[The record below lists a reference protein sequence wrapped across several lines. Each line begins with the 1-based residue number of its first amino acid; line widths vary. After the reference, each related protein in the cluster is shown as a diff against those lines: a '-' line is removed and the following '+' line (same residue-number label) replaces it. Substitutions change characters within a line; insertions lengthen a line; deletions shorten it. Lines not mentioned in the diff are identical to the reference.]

1 MLLSSAGS
9 LWGRVEEQS
18 LWSSRQ
24 LGEQS
29 PAALLRSL
37 VYLNT
42 KYFGL
47 RTVEQHLRLSF
58 ANVYGPDT
66 VHPVTKETSVCIR
79 VPSISQDHHGEACK
93 TYILEHVMWCNSAM
107 AYCDIS
113 HLYFEWVNCNFYPSI
128 KPRQQYDSHYQS
140 VSRCALKSCFNQ
152 ELYYNCRGTCTKYIE
167 DYWKWLAPR
176 DSNARIKLWPH
187 YVELIPSPRPN
198 SPLSSHESHR
208 YEPPQSTRLCLLH
221 LDPQFSHIYTL
232 KPERMHL
239 SFINFCFIF
248 NLIFE

>member
-1 MLLSSAGS
+1 MSFKSAERCPEQVKVQFEGHKYYYTLHLSPSWILSSELQTKDGVFPPGS

-66 VHPVTKETSVCIR
+66 VHPVTKETTACIR
-79 VPSISQDHHGEACK
+79 VPSISQDHHGE
-93 TYILEHVMWCNSAM
+93 TGDVYILG
-107 AYCDIS
+107 
-113 HLYFEWVNCNFYPSI
+113 L
-128 KPRQQYDSHYQS
+128 
-140 VSRCALKSCFNQ
+140 
-152 ELYYNCRGTCTKYIE
+152 
-167 DYWKWLAPR
+167 
-176 DSNARIKLWPH
+176 
-187 YVELIPSPRPN
+187 
-198 SPLSSHESHR
+198 
-208 YEPPQSTRLCLLH
+208 
-221 LDPQFSHIYTL
+221 
-232 KPERMHL
+232 
-239 SFINFCFIF
+239 
-248 NLIFE
+248 

>member
-1 MLLSSAGS
+1 MYFIVLLSSAGS

-93 TYILEHVMWCNSAM
+93 TYIYWNMWCNSAM
-107 AYCDIS
+107 AYRDIS
-113 HLYFEWVNCNFYPSI
+113 NLYFERINCHFYPSI
-128 KPRQQYDSHYQS
+128 KPRQQYDSHYLS
-140 VSRCALKSCFNQ
+140 VSRCALKVPYHKKTCF
-152 ELYYNCRGTCTKYIE
+152 
-167 DYWKWLAPR
+167 
-176 DSNARIKLWPH
+176 
-187 YVELIPSPRPN
+187 
-198 SPLSSHESHR
+198 
-208 YEPPQSTRLCLLH
+208 LCSLH
-221 LDPQFSHIYTL
+221 I
-232 KPERMHL
+232 
-239 SFINFCFIF
+239 
-248 NLIFE
+248 

>member
-1 MLLSSAGS
+1 MFKCFLLSLSLSAGS

-66 VHPVTKETSVCIR
+66 VHPVTKETTVCIR
-79 VPSISQDHHGEACK
+79 VPSISQDHHGEAGD
-93 TYILEHVMWCNSAM
+93 TTL
-107 AYCDIS
+107 
-113 HLYFEWVNCNFYPSI
+113 
-128 KPRQQYDSHYQS
+128 
-140 VSRCALKSCFNQ
+140 LKS
-152 ELYYNCRGTCTKYIE
+152 EKTI
-167 DYWKWLAPR
+167 
-176 DSNARIKLWPH
+176 I
-187 YVELIPSPRPN
+187 
-198 SPLSSHESHR
+198 
-208 YEPPQSTRLCLLH
+208 
-221 LDPQFSHIYTL
+221 
-232 KPERMHL
+232 
-239 SFINFCFIF
+239 
-248 NLIFE
+248 

>member
-1 MLLSSAGS
+1 MSSSLFPGIDFNVLANFSSGS

-66 VHPVTKETSVCIR
+66 VHPVTKETNVCIR
-79 VPSISQDHHGEACK
+79 VPSISQDHDGEAGNIK
-93 TYILEHVMWCNSAM
+93 MAVSSSTDLFILSLNVVESFLFTNHKCYLN
-107 AYCDIS
+107 
-113 HLYFEWVNCNFYPSI
+113 FFWV
-128 KPRQQYDSHYQS
+128 
-140 VSRCALKSCFNQ
+140 L
-152 ELYYNCRGTCTKYIE
+152 
-167 DYWKWLAPR
+167 
-176 DSNARIKLWPH
+176 
-187 YVELIPSPRPN
+187 
-198 SPLSSHESHR
+198 
-208 YEPPQSTRLCLLH
+208 
-221 LDPQFSHIYTL
+221 
-232 KPERMHL
+232 
-239 SFINFCFIF
+239 
-248 NLIFE
+248 

>member
-1 MLLSSAGS
+1 MTGVFNWWPERERIEIFFILKWLAAFFFLSSAGS

-152 ELYYNCRGTCTKYIE
+152 EL
-167 DYWKWLAPR
+167 
-176 DSNARIKLWPH
+176 
-187 YVELIPSPRPN
+187 
-198 SPLSSHESHR
+198 
-208 YEPPQSTRLCLLH
+208 
-221 LDPQFSHIYTL
+221 
-232 KPERMHL
+232 
-239 SFINFCFIF
+239 
-248 NLIFE
+248 